1 MHRADFAI
9 ALYTVWQCKGLKKVR
24 ERSKKDTTFFFRF
37 LPKRRRPKLFPRTA
51 GCPWIQ
57 QRSALLVLLSE
68 TRTNTSS
75 TSSQILSMHLHK
87 IVAACTLLFSCLGV
101 AASPL
106 VVDRAQ
112 EFEGS
117 GGFSESELH
126 RRTDQD
132 SIPESM
138 DQTPPTR
145 KYTEMMEVGWSIRRQ
160 FDPVRRKFWWRYSV
174 IVTETESGD
183 PVSSFFLNQNG
194 DVKHGHVTRSG
205 WDKPTYPRRLVPFAF
220 PFDAG
225 LESLALESIS
235 RRDGL
240 KRCEWI
246 VGAMHLWHY
255 RYHVPLDITTLRKA
269 IETEEKKVLPLR
281 LFHKSSCHW
290 GYDHSADKEIR
301 DYT

>member
-9 ALYTVWQCKGLKKVR
+9 ALYGSVKA
-24 ERSKKDTTFFFRF
+24 SKRF

-51 GCPWIQ
+51 GC
-57 QRSALLVLLSE
+57 
-68 TRTNTSS
+68 
-75 TSSQILSMHLHK
+75 
-87 IVAACTLLFSCLGV
+87 CLGV

-126 RRTDQD
+126 RRIDKD

-145 KYTEMMEVGWSIRRQ
+145 KYTEMEVGWSIRKQ

-194 DVKHGHVTRSG
+194 DVKQGHVTRSG

-225 LESLALESIS
+225 LESLALESLS